1 MVMMDLRTV
10 EFIWSGMYGT
20 RQVLEY

>member
-1 MVMMDLRTV
+1 MDLRTV